1 MIINKDIKIIE
12 GLPIIYIKSLSAIV
26 CSDLHLG
33 YEGILADSGT
43 FLPKRNLSHILK
55 LLTIAKEKTKA
66 TTLIITGDIKND
78 FSKVHNEELNE
89 YLELINYV
97 KLKLKIENIQ
107 IIKGNHDNFIDSINK
122 NHIKIYSKEAKLGEF
137 TFIHGSE
144 LPLTNSFSFIIMGHV
159 HPSLFLISETGKK
172 EKLKCFLYG
181 KNNKN
186 QKILVIPAMSYFAE
200 GLSVNLE
207 RVDKMAP
214 IFKEIF
220 NIDKLEALCIGEDET
235 LDFGNIG
242 DLKKLVK

>member
-1 MIINKDIKIIE
+1 MIIDNDVEIIE

-33 YEGILADSGT
+33 YEGVFADSGT

-55 LLTIAKEKTKA
+55 LLKEAKEKTNAK
-66 TTLIITGDIKND
+66 TLIITGDIKND

-89 YLELINYV
+89 YLDLVTYV
-97 KLKLKIENIQ
+97 KTKLEIQDIQ

-122 NHIKIYSKEAKLGEF
+122 SHIKIYSKEANLGNF

-144 LPLTNSFSFIIMGHV
+144 IPSTKTFSFLIMGHV
-159 HPSLFLISETGKK
+159 HPSLFLVSDTGKK

-181 KNNKN
+181 QNNKN

-214 IFKEIF
+214 IFQKIF
-220 NIDKLEALCIGEDET
+220 NIDTLEALCIGEGET
-235 LDFGNIG
+235 LDFGNVG
-242 DLKKLVK
+242 ELRKLMK